1 MIQLDNYLQN
11 VDGEKHKLRIQ
22 VKRLSQEN
30 TWLRNELGSTQKK
43 LHESEQ
49 INACHSIEIENLKFL
64 KDIQRYNN
72 DNSTSQENHE
82 HDLINDLFSSDDT
95 DDEKDNQ
102 PNHSKN
108 NIGSNDDLSMVKSQS
123 TNNSTKDYEIPARLN
138 TLHNLVL
145 QYTSQGRYEVAVA
158 LCRQALDDL
167 EKTLGHQ
174 HPDVATMLNILALVY
189 RDQSEF
195 KKAISLLYETL
206 SIREDTLG
214 SDHPAVAATLNNLA
228 VLYSNLNKFKEAE
241 PLCKRALDIRE
252 KCLDISHPDVAKQL
266 MNVALICENQAKYN
280 EAESY
285 YKRAIAIYTKTFGHD
300 DVNVAKT
307 KNNLASS
314 YFKQQKYLEAEQL
327 YKDVLTCVHEK
338 DFQSLFSP
346 TSRRHN
352 ETQIVITTLKNL
364 SLLYRRQG
372 LYDAAEIIESC
383 ASRARQDSQA
393 IIQALNMV
401 QQVGMRLEKLEQSLG
416 IPSPGSSRS
425 SQLSLSDTSSNSQW
439 ENAGDYDEEDD
450 NISIQSVPYSH
461 SNTPRVEFHQSTNQ
475 LNRSQSDTVMNDT
488 SPEGSWQTHKEEQV
502 QLTFKHQTGYN
513 DKETE
518 MICKD
523 LLENKP
529 ARLYECRDY
538 DKKVSLLRMAISYNS
553 PKVTVPVLLFL
564 ENTLSKPIFYELIK
578 KHPSAI
584 KNYLNTTKSRLDN
597 DYYIAMLKQFGKN
610 QDVGV

>member
-1 MIQLDNYLQN
+1 MSEDDIFQTTKFVIQALDALKNEYEKILENLVQSAKILSSNKIEEKINLLRNSMNMIDLGIDEAHVMIQLDNYLQN

-206 SIREDTLG
+206 S
-214 SDHPAVAATLNNLA
+214 
-228 VLYSNLNKFKEAE
+228 
-241 PLCKRALDIRE
+241 
-252 KCLDISHPDVAKQL
+252 
-266 MNVALICENQAKYN
+266 
-280 EAESY
+280 
-285 YKRAIAIYTKTFGHD
+285 
-300 DVNVAKT
+300 
-307 KNNLASS
+307 
-314 YFKQQKYLEAEQL
+314 
-327 YKDVLTCVHEK
+327 
-338 DFQSLFSP
+338 
-346 TSRRHN
+346 
-352 ETQIVITTLKNL
+352 
-364 SLLYRRQG
+364 
-372 LYDAAEIIESC
+372 
-383 ASRARQDSQA
+383 
-393 IIQALNMV
+393 
-401 QQVGMRLEKLEQSLG
+401 
-416 IPSPGSSRS
+416 
-425 SQLSLSDTSSNSQW
+425 
-439 ENAGDYDEEDD
+439 
-450 NISIQSVPYSH
+450 
-461 SNTPRVEFHQSTNQ
+461 
-475 LNRSQSDTVMNDT
+475 
-488 SPEGSWQTHKEEQV
+488 
-502 QLTFKHQTGYN
+502 
-513 DKETE
+513 
-518 MICKD
+518 
-523 LLENKP
+523 
-529 ARLYECRDY
+529 
-538 DKKVSLLRMAISYNS
+538 
-553 PKVTVPVLLFL
+553 
-564 ENTLSKPIFYELIK
+564 
-578 KHPSAI
+578 
-584 KNYLNTTKSRLDN
+584 
-597 DYYIAMLKQFGKN
+597 
-610 QDVGV
+610 